1 MEQDTGRPPGARPA
15 LGAVRRWRRWQAA
28 QRRDGHRHLA
38 GGATTTLFPLYCGFD
53 EGTDAMAPEP
63 SEFAEIGCYRPQAV
77 LGAGA
82 MGMVYR
88 ASDPLL
94 DRQVAVKVMRT
105 AGLDPDQHAEYMA
118 RFTIEAKAAGRR
130 SHPSIVMV
138 HDFGEGADGPFLVM
152 ELVNGPTL
160 AALLRRPRSCEA
172 ATLIALLLPVLEG
185 LGAAHSHG
193 IVHRDIKPTN
203 IMVAGTPDAPMQ
215 PKIADFGV
223 ARLPTGSRTLAGDVL
238 GTPNYMAPE
247 QALGDSVDHRADLF
261 SVAAILHEILLERP
275 PFAAPSLVE
284 TLQRL
289 TGPAT
294 VDLAA
299 LEGSPLRPVLQHG
312 LAKSPADRPANA
324 AQFAAEIRA
333 ALALMQGHTLHA
345 DHATVVLRPGSDPA
359 GPVPQGWAPEAA
371 PLAASG
377 RFDPLFTSRL
387 ADDLRPLLGPIATTL
402 VRRAAARASTPDEL
416 VRQVAAALEQPADR
430 SAFLRR
436 HSLGPEPV
444 TPSVLDPL
452 SPTPVRTTGS
462 AGATSATGASWIRNP
477 DSATRLRM
485 EWPDAVLTAAQA
497 ALAFHLGPM
506 AKVFVRQALR
516 DARDIDSLLDM
527 LAAHRPDPRQI
538 PAFRR
543 QLRADIEA
551 KLRPTA

>member
-1 MEQDTGRPPGARPA
+1 
-15 LGAVRRWRRWQAA
+15 
-28 QRRDGHRHLA
+28 
-38 GGATTTLFPLYCGFD
+38 
-53 EGTDAMAPEP
+53 MAPEP
-63 SEFAEIGCYRPQAV
+63 SEFAEIGRYRPQAV

-82 MGMVYR
+82 MGVVYR

-118 RFTIEAKAAGRR
+118 RFTIEAKAAGRC
-130 SHPSIVMV
+130 SHPSIIMV
-138 HDFGEGADGPFLVM
+138 HDFGDGADGPFLVM

-160 AALLRRPRSCEA
+160 AALLRRPRSCETV
-172 ATLIALLLPVLEG
+172 TLIALLLPVLEG
-185 LGAAHSHG
+185 LGAAHAHG
-193 IVHRDIKPTN
+193 IVHRDIKPAN
-203 IMVAGTPDAPMQ
+203 IIVAGPPDAPMQ

-223 ARLPTGSRTLAGDVL
+223 ARLPAGARTLAGDML

-247 QALGDSVDHRADLF
+247 QALGDQVDHRADVF

-289 TGPAT
+289 TGPAA

-299 LEGSPLRPVLQHG
+299 LAGSPMRPVLQRG
-312 LAKSPADRPANA
+312 LAKSPADRPATA
-324 AQFAAEIRA
+324 VEFAAEIRA
-333 ALALMQGHTLHA
+333 ALTLMQEHTLQA
-345 DHATVVLRPGSDPA
+345 EHATVVLRPGSDPL
-359 GPVPQGWAPEAA
+359 GPGPQGWASEAA
-371 PLAASG
+371 LHAAPS

-387 ADDLRPLLGPIATTL
+387 ADELRPVLGPIATTL
-402 VRRAAARASTPDEL
+402 VRRAAARANTPDEL

-436 HSLGPEPV
+436 HMLGPGTA
-444 TPSVLDPL
+444 TPSGQDPL
-452 SPTPVRTTGS
+452 SLTPARTSGS
-462 AGATSATGASWIRNP
+462 AGAASATGASWSRSP
-477 DSATRLRM
+477 DSAAGLRL
-485 EWPDAVLTAAQA
+485 EWSDVVLTVAQA

-516 DARDIDSLLDM
+516 DAQDIDSLLDR
-527 LAAHRPDPRQI
+527 LAAHLPDPRQI

-543 QLRADIEA
+543 QLRAEIEA